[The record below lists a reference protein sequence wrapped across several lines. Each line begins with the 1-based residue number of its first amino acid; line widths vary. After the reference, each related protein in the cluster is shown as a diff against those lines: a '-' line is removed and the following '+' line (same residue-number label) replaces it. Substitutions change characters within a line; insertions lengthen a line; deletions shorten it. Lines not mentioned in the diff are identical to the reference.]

1 MESVGSML
9 LHERTPMV
17 VSAAL
22 KIDKLILAVERH
34 GSKIEY
40 SIVYRYWRWRAYCTR
55 NPDKSKGD
63 IRMQTATLVFA
74 VEMFWRFY
82 LSGRDEGSYQ
92 T

>member
-1 MESVGSML
+1 
-9 LHERTPMV
+9 MV

-22 KIDKLILAVERH
+22 TIDKLILAVERY

-40 SIVYRYWRWRAYCTR
+40 FIVYRYWRWRAYCTR

-63 IRMQTATLVFA
+63 IRMRTAMLVFA
-74 VEMFWRFY
+74 VEIFRRFY
-82 LSGRDEGSYQ
+82 LSGRDEGSHQ